1 MKCKHVKCK
10 HFADKRPSTVFSSF
24 ANFCSAASLS
34 ARQSARAALFF
45 CPPASPQYES
55 DESPSR
61 SGVQWALDW
70 RYERC
75 CLWLCI
81 MWLTLDSGPSKFVDS
96 QSQDGFGCTLCNYIG
111 AWQTQRPRSSWRD
124 SRTFLQCGSASR
136 DVMDFTP
143 PAARVGWSD
152 ASRQA
157 PHWHLMLTVANE
169 KMQPWAG
176 TTTLDIFHMHQNAWR
191 AWGRGGRKITN
202 RDSRDH
208 GKMFTFSSTF
218 ENLQEVRP
226 SLDMCLYCKWS
237 EKDPAPMP
245 EYASCVWISYSKSFS
260 KFFRNRS
267 DCGNWVM
274 SCQALYLC
282 HLNNPPKVVGP
293 EGQFFAATWPG

>member
-1 MKCKHVKCK
+1 MWNVNTWNVNTLQTNDLQQSSVPSPT
-10 HFADKRPSTVFSSF
+10 FAVLP
-24 ANFCSAASLS
+24 LS
-34 ARQSARAALFF
+34 VQGNRLEQLLKF

-111 AWQTQRPRSSWRD
+111 AWQTQTPRSSWRD
-124 SRTFLQCGSASR
+124 SRTFLQCGSASQ

-169 KMQPWAG
+169 K
-176 TTTLDIFHMHQNAWR
+176 NAALSWDYNSGYFFTCIKMR
-191 AWGRGGRKITN
+191 GGRGGVGEEKSLIETPEIT
-202 RDSRDH
+202 
-208 GKMFTFSSTF
+208 
-218 ENLQEVRP
+218 VRC
-226 SLDMCLYCKWS
+226 SHS
-237 EKDPAPMP
+237 
-245 EYASCVWISYSKSFS
+245 
-260 KFFRNRS
+260 
-267 DCGNWVM
+267 
-274 SCQALYLC
+274 ALLLKTY
-282 HLNNPPKVVGP
+282 KK
-293 EGQFFAATWPG
+293 

>member
-1 MKCKHVKCK
+1 MERLKNFSAVWICITGCDGLYSSGSTCWLVRR
-10 HFADKRPSTVFSSF
+10 FSPSTSLAFDVDCCEWKK
-24 ANFCSAASLS
+24 CSLELGL
-34 ARQSARAALFF
+34 Q
-45 CPPASPQYES
+45 
-55 DESPSR
+55 
-61 SGVQWALDW
+61 
-70 RYERC
+70 
-75 CLWLCI
+75 LWI
-81 MWLTLDSGPSKFVDS
+81 F
-96 QSQDGFGCTLCNYIG
+96 
-111 AWQTQRPRSSWRD
+111 
-124 SRTFLQCGSASR
+124 
-136 DVMDFTP
+136 
-143 PAARVGWSD
+143 
-152 ASRQA
+152 
-157 PHWHLMLTVANE
+157 
-169 KMQPWAG
+169 
-176 TTTLDIFHMHQNAWR
+176 FHMHQNAWR